1 MLLPT
6 LLGFSL
12 THFSS
17 LGFSLG
23 TLLGSSLAIPTT
35 PWDGL
40 WYGVAQWMDVAPDK
54 LSSVLPN
61 AANFEAGSTLLTQ
74 GQLYAG

>member
-1 MLLPT
+1 MDGGKIHGQYPDISV
-6 LLGFSL
+6 GNSL
-12 THFSS
+12 DTGRGR
-17 LGFSLG
+17 L
-23 TLLGSSLAIPTT
+23 IPTT